1 MNREAERKRLVELL
15 KHECDVDGRY
25 DGEGNCPGCKYNGM
39 EDCSLQELAD
49 HLLDN
54 GIVVPPCKVGDK
66 VYVVVKRYRMP
77 KGVYRCIV
85 KNIIVTEK
93 GIFVTTEIHSYG
105 EIPVFEEDVFTS
117 REEAEKMLKGKED
130 EG

>member
-1 MNREAERKRLVELL
+1 MDRELERKRLVELL

-66 VYVVVKRYRMP
+66 VWLISENGSYVYDTDVE
-77 KGVYRCIV
+77 IV
-85 KNIIVTEK
+85 FCDRDGCYIETIQND
-93 GIFVTTEIHSYG
+93 
-105 EIPVFEEDVFTS
+105 VFTDDDFGKTVFTS
-117 REEAEKMLKGKED
+117 REEAEKMLKGEEK
-130 EG
+130 